1 MATSAKF
8 FVAVIFFSQRI
19 KLIGYFTLLVRIQMT
34 VGVHSGLYL
43 FMPQTFGN
51 QKRCAAHINQ
61 QTGMGMT
68 YIMHSDFLRSGVL
81 TAILHLSADP
91 ASVIRKDAVCR
102 LYIIEF

>member
-1 MATSAKF
+1 MATSAEF

-61 QTGMGMT
+61 QTGMGMP
-68 YIMHSDFLRSGVL
+68 LRYNN
-81 TAILHLSADP
+81 DK
-91 ASVIRKDAVCR
+91 RKKP
-102 LYIIEF
+102 